1 MEKDTLEP
9 TTQGVPQTGG
19 GIISPLIGNY
29 ALDGLEQVINNALT
43 SLTKSKTR
51 VKLYPKTS
59 GTNLV
64 KKFKIHFV
72 RCEAADD
79 FLVLASSKH
88 IVHEY
93 IKPAVT
99 LFLAQRSLQL
109 SSEKTKIYTL
119 KEYPL
124 HFLGYTF
131 MYKDKWKNHVFPG
144 KGYQPGVALIPMKEK
159 LKAIT
164 LKLKRIFHT
173 TTHTSSATLIQE
185 VNPIIRG

>member
-1 MEKDTLEP
+1 ML
-9 TTQGVPQTGG
+9 
-19 GIISPLIGNY
+19 ISPLIVNY

-59 GTNLV
+59 GTSPVDGL
-64 KKFKIHFV
+64 KIHFV
-72 RCEAADD
+72 RYADD

-88 IVHEY
+88 ILHEY
-93 IKPAVT
+93 IKPAVS

-131 MYKDKWKNHVFPG
+131 MYKDKWKKHVFPG
-144 KGYQPGVALIPMKEK
+144 KVYQPGVALIPMKEK

-185 VNPIIRG
+185 VNPILRV